1 MKITREN
8 IIHTAKRDR
17 ENKIR
22 KHKFKE
28 NIKQMTS
35 GGKGKSSLPSEP
47 RMSRNV
53 KIHTSILDIY
63 LIITIKIM
71 DRTVGKIKDTQ
82 NII

>member
-1 MKITREN
+1 
-8 IIHTAKRDR
+8 
-17 ENKIR
+17 
-22 KHKFKE
+22 
-28 NIKQMTS
+28 
-35 GGKGKSSLPSEP
+35 
-47 RMSRNV
+47 MSRNV